1 MREGM
6 FEEKKPLCHGES
18 TFIGRGIGKMGE
30 DEIHGEVRW
39 GLQSRKK
46 SDRSKER
53 YTNFDEGRD

>member
-1 MREGM
+1 M
-6 FEEKKPLCHGES
+6 
-18 TFIGRGIGKMGE
+18 GKVHSSVADLGKIGE

-46 SDRSKER
+46 SDGSRGR